1 MSERINED
9 WRAGPMGIALWAA
22 VLGAPLIWAIQFETG
37 YALVPKV
44 CTFQGHYVLHIVSL
58 LGLVLALIGGFLSWR
73 QWRRIG
79 GSPDETEGGPIG
91 RRRFL
96 GALGVFSAL
105 LYSMLIIAQGIA
117 SFFFD
122 ACWT

>member
-9 WRAGPMGIALWAA
+9 WRVGPMGIALWAA
-22 VLGAPLIWAIQFETG
+22 VFGAPAIWAVSFETG

-44 CTFQGHYVLHIVSL
+44 CQFQGHYVLHIISL
-58 LGLVLALIGGFLSWR
+58 LALVLALIGGFLSWR

-79 GSPDETEGGPIG
+79 GSPEETEGGPIG
-91 RRRFL
+91 RQRFL
-96 GALGVFSAL
+96 GALGVFSAV
-105 LYSMLIIAQGIA
+105 LYSTLIIAQGIA